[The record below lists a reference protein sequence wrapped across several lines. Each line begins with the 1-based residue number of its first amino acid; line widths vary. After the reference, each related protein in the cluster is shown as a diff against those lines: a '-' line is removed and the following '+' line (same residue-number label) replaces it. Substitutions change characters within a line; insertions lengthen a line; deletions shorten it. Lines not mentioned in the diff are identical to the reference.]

1 MWNTC
6 RHAHI
11 CAFVSLSLSLSRAF
25 SKRRAR
31 EASSPSRIAHY
42 FLSRST
48 HNTTPISSRFFLFSL
63 PSFLERTE
71 SYNRTEK
78 RCSTIFITTVPQR
91 LHTIASYIYLHCKCP
106 TLLMSRVIIVDDDDD
121 DRPTRYSFLRRVAR
135 ASRCFVSVASCSFES
150 SHQFSSSE
158 SSESSS
164 KKRRRRRDVL
174 SNTKNLPDV
183 SPAVAKR
190 ALAELSRRQQI
201 LDYEPS
207 AEEKRT
213 VNEFVNASIARVI
226 VACGLTGAFGYFSS
240 MSNSSDGTN
249 MMGGGFKNKTNA
261 FRARVVVGVATG
273 IVGGLFEYRSVNFY
287 RNLLVKVL
295 DAQEDGSKMSGELA
309 QILRETDP
317 LGALVRDQDGK
328 KNRERLSGFRV
339 GRERMTASPAAVFA
353 EHRETRRE
361 GEEKEDAPHS
371 NTTTTAAR
379 DERHRRER
387 RRPSGLGAPSPF
399 VFADVFETSSW
410 SDDDDVN
417 DENTTER
424 HKRRQKAAFRTK
436 ELERRKRIKEIGVER
451 RRQNGVAFDDA

>member
-1 MWNTC
+1 
-6 RHAHI
+6 
-11 CAFVSLSLSLSRAF
+11 
-25 SKRRAR
+25 
-31 EASSPSRIAHY
+31 
-42 FLSRST
+42 
-48 HNTTPISSRFFLFSL
+48 
-63 PSFLERTE
+63 
-71 SYNRTEK
+71 
-78 RCSTIFITTVPQR
+78 
-91 LHTIASYIYLHCKCP
+91 
-106 TLLMSRVIIVDDDDD
+106 MSRVIIVVDDDD

-135 ASRCFVSVASCSFES
+135 ASWCFVSVASCS
-150 SHQFSSSE
+150 
-158 SSESSS
+158 SESSS
-164 KKRRRRRDVL
+164 SSKSSSSKKK
-174 SNTKNLPDV
+174 KNLPDV

-339 GRERMTASPAAVFA
+339 GRERMTASAAAVFA

-379 DERHRRER
+379 DERRRRER

-436 ELERRKRIKEIGVER
+436 ELERRKRIKEIGAER
-451 RRQNGVAFDDA
+451 RRHAGGGGAFDDLA

>member
-1 MWNTC
+1 
-6 RHAHI
+6 
-11 CAFVSLSLSLSRAF
+11 
-25 SKRRAR
+25 
-31 EASSPSRIAHY
+31 
-42 FLSRST
+42 
-48 HNTTPISSRFFLFSL
+48 
-63 PSFLERTE
+63 
-71 SYNRTEK
+71 
-78 RCSTIFITTVPQR
+78 
-91 LHTIASYIYLHCKCP
+91 
-106 TLLMSRVIIVDDDDD
+106 MSRVIIVVDDDD

-135 ASRCFVSVASCSFES
+135 ASWCFVSVASCS
-150 SHQFSSSE
+150 
-158 SSESSS
+158 SESSS
-164 KKRRRRRDVL
+164 SSKSSSSKKKK
-174 SNTKNLPDV
+174 KNLPDV

-240 MSNSSDGTN
+240 MSNSSDGTHV
-249 MMGGGFKNKTNA
+249 MGGGFKNKTNA

-339 GRERMTASPAAVFA
+339 GRERMTASAAAVFA

-379 DERHRRER
+379 DERRRRER

-399 VFADVFETSSW
+399 VFADVFETSSR

>member
-1 MWNTC
+1 
-6 RHAHI
+6 
-11 CAFVSLSLSLSRAF
+11 
-25 SKRRAR
+25 
-31 EASSPSRIAHY
+31 
-42 FLSRST
+42 
-48 HNTTPISSRFFLFSL
+48 
-63 PSFLERTE
+63 
-71 SYNRTEK
+71 
-78 RCSTIFITTVPQR
+78 
-91 LHTIASYIYLHCKCP
+91 
-106 TLLMSRVIIVDDDDD
+106 MSRVIIVVDDDDD

-135 ASRCFVSVASCSFES
+135 ASWCFVSVASCS
-150 SHQFSSSE
+150 
-158 SSESSS
+158 SESSS
-164 KKRRRRRDVL
+164 SSKSSSSSSKKK
-174 SNTKNLPDV
+174 KNLPDV
-183 SPAVAKR
+183 STAVAKR

-240 MSNSSDGTN
+240 MSNSSDGTHV
-249 MMGGGFKNKTNA
+249 MGGGFKNKTNA

-309 QILRETDP
+309 EILRETDP
-317 LGALVRDQDGK
+317 LGALVLDQDGK

-339 GRERMTASPAAVFA
+339 GRERMTASASAVFG
-353 EHRETRRE
+353 EHRETRRI

-371 NTTTTAAR
+371 NTTTTAAAR
-379 DERHRRER
+379 DERRRRER

-399 VFADVFETSSW
+399 VFADVFETSSR

>member
-1 MWNTC
+1 
-6 RHAHI
+6 
-11 CAFVSLSLSLSRAF
+11 
-25 SKRRAR
+25 
-31 EASSPSRIAHY
+31 
-42 FLSRST
+42 
-48 HNTTPISSRFFLFSL
+48 
-63 PSFLERTE
+63 
-71 SYNRTEK
+71 
-78 RCSTIFITTVPQR
+78 
-91 LHTIASYIYLHCKCP
+91 
-106 TLLMSRVIIVDDDDD
+106 MSRVIIVVDDDD

-135 ASRCFVSVASCSFES
+135 ASWCFVSVASCS
-150 SHQFSSSE
+150 
-158 SSESSS
+158 SESSS
-164 KKRRRRRDVL
+164 SKSSSSSKK
-174 SNTKNLPDV
+174 KNLPDV

-339 GRERMTASPAAVFA
+339 GRERMTASAAAVFA

-361 GEEKEDAPHS
+361 GEEKEEAHS
-371 NTTTTAAR
+371 NTTAR
-379 DERHRRER
+379 FEHHRER
-387 RRPSGLGAPSPF
+387 RRRLGTPSPF
-399 VFADVFETSSW
+399 VFADVFETSSR

>member
-1 MWNTC
+1 
-6 RHAHI
+6 
-11 CAFVSLSLSLSRAF
+11 
-25 SKRRAR
+25 
-31 EASSPSRIAHY
+31 
-42 FLSRST
+42 
-48 HNTTPISSRFFLFSL
+48 
-63 PSFLERTE
+63 
-71 SYNRTEK
+71 
-78 RCSTIFITTVPQR
+78 
-91 LHTIASYIYLHCKCP
+91 
-106 TLLMSRVIIVDDDDD
+106 MSRVIIVDDDDDD

-135 ASRCFVSVASCSFES
+135 ASWCFVSVASCS
-150 SHQFSSSE
+150 
-158 SSESSS
+158 SESSS
-164 KKRRRRRDVL
+164 SSKSSSSKKKK
-174 SNTKNLPDV
+174 KNLPDV

-240 MSNSSDGTN
+240 MSNSSDGTHV
-249 MMGGGFKNKTNA
+249 MGGGFKNKTNA

-317 LGALVRDQDGK
+317 LGALVLDQDGK

-339 GRERMTASPAAVFA
+339 GRERMTASAAAVFA

-379 DERHRRER
+379 DERRRRER

-399 VFADVFETSSW
+399 VFADVFETSSR

-436 ELERRKRIKEIGVER
+436 ELERRKRIKEIGAER
-451 RRQNGVAFDDA
+451 RRHAGGGVAFDDLA

>member
-1 MWNTC
+1 M
-6 RHAHI
+6 
-11 CAFVSLSLSLSRAF
+11 
-25 SKRRAR
+25 
-31 EASSPSRIAHY
+31 
-42 FLSRST
+42 
-48 HNTTPISSRFFLFSL
+48 
-63 PSFLERTE
+63 
-71 SYNRTEK
+71 
-78 RCSTIFITTVPQR
+78 
-91 LHTIASYIYLHCKCP
+91 
-106 TLLMSRVIIVDDDDD
+106 
-121 DRPTRYSFLRRVAR
+121 
-135 ASRCFVSVASCSFES
+135 
-150 SHQFSSSE
+150 
-158 SSESSS
+158 
-164 KKRRRRRDVL
+164 
-174 SNTKNLPDV
+174 KNLPDV

-190 ALAELSRRQQI
+190 ALAELSRRQRV

-213 VNEFVNASIARVI
+213 VNEFVNGAIARVV
-226 VACGLTGAFGYFSS
+226 VACGLTGAFGYA
-240 MSNSSDGTN
+240 SSDGT
-249 MMGGGFKNKTNA
+249 MLGFKNKTNV
-261 FRARVVVGVATG
+261 FRARVVIGVATG
-273 IVGGLFEYRSVNFY
+273 ILGGLFEYRSVNFY

-339 GRERMTASPAAVFA
+339 GRERMTASAAAVFA

-379 DERHRRER
+379 DERRRRER

-399 VFADVFETSSW
+399 VFADVFETSSR

-436 ELERRKRIKEIGVER
+436 ELERRKRIKEIGLER
-451 RRQNGVAFDDA
+451 RRHTGGGGGQDVARVFDA

>member
-1 MWNTC
+1 
-6 RHAHI
+6 
-11 CAFVSLSLSLSRAF
+11 
-25 SKRRAR
+25 
-31 EASSPSRIAHY
+31 
-42 FLSRST
+42 
-48 HNTTPISSRFFLFSL
+48 
-63 PSFLERTE
+63 
-71 SYNRTEK
+71 
-78 RCSTIFITTVPQR
+78 
-91 LHTIASYIYLHCKCP
+91 
-106 TLLMSRVIIVDDDDD
+106 
-121 DRPTRYSFLRRVAR
+121 
-135 ASRCFVSVASCSFES
+135 
-150 SHQFSSSE
+150 
-158 SSESSS
+158 
-164 KKRRRRRDVL
+164 
-174 SNTKNLPDV
+174 
-183 SPAVAKR
+183 
-190 ALAELSRRQQI
+190 
-201 LDYEPS
+201 
-207 AEEKRT
+207 
-213 VNEFVNASIARVI
+213 
-226 VACGLTGAFGYFSS
+226 
-240 MSNSSDGTN
+240 

-295 DAQEDGSKMSGELA
+295 DAQEDGSQMSGELA

-339 GRERMTASPAAVFA
+339 GRERMTASAAAVFA

-379 DERHRRER
+379 DERRRRER

-399 VFADVFETSSW
+399 VFADVFETSSR

-436 ELERRKRIKEIGVER
+436 ELERRKRIKEIGAER
-451 RRQNGVAFDDA
+451 RRHAGGGVAFDDLA

>member
-1 MWNTC
+1 
-6 RHAHI
+6 
-11 CAFVSLSLSLSRAF
+11 
-25 SKRRAR
+25 
-31 EASSPSRIAHY
+31 
-42 FLSRST
+42 
-48 HNTTPISSRFFLFSL
+48 
-63 PSFLERTE
+63 
-71 SYNRTEK
+71 
-78 RCSTIFITTVPQR
+78 
-91 LHTIASYIYLHCKCP
+91 
-106 TLLMSRVIIVDDDDD
+106 MSRVIIVDDDDD

-135 ASRCFVSVASCSFES
+135 ASWCFVSVASCS
-150 SHQFSSSE
+150 
-158 SSESSS
+158 SESSS
-164 KKRRRRRDVL
+164 SKSSSSKKK
-174 SNTKNLPDV
+174 KNLPDV

-339 GRERMTASPAAVFA
+339 GRERMVAAVFA

-361 GEEKEDAPHS
+361 GEEKEEAHS
-371 NTTTTAAR
+371 NTTAR
-379 DERHRRER
+379 FEHHRER
-387 RRPSGLGAPSPF
+387 RRRLGTPSPF
-399 VFADVFETSSW
+399 VFADVFETSSR

-451 RRQNGVAFDDA
+451 RRHAGGGVAFDDA

>member
-1 MWNTC
+1 
-6 RHAHI
+6 
-11 CAFVSLSLSLSRAF
+11 
-25 SKRRAR
+25 
-31 EASSPSRIAHY
+31 
-42 FLSRST
+42 
-48 HNTTPISSRFFLFSL
+48 
-63 PSFLERTE
+63 
-71 SYNRTEK
+71 
-78 RCSTIFITTVPQR
+78 
-91 LHTIASYIYLHCKCP
+91 
-106 TLLMSRVIIVDDDDD
+106 MSRVIIVVDDDD

-135 ASRCFVSVASCSFES
+135 ASWCFVSVASCS
-150 SHQFSSSE
+150 
-158 SSESSS
+158 SESSS
-164 KKRRRRRDVL
+164 SKSSSSSKK
-174 SNTKNLPDV
+174 KNLPDV

-213 VNEFVNASIARVI
+213 VNEFVNASIARVV

-240 MSNSSDGTN
+240 MSSSDGTN
-249 MMGGGFKNKTNA
+249 MMMGGFKNKTNA

-339 GRERMTASPAAVFA
+339 GRERMTASAAAVLA

-387 RRPSGLGAPSPF
+387 RRPSAPSPF
-399 VFADVFETSSW
+399 VFADVFETSSR

-417 DENTTER
+417 DENTTKR

-451 RRQNGVAFDDA
+451 RRHTGGGVAFDDA